1 MDSGSGSSLASNAL
15 SVATAGRPPRR
26 DPDHVDM
33 QAIYDNPPYVV
44 DPSYSPVSLA
54 CPIREPAAVVAHTT
68 MTPAHLTPS
77 PAEVAS
83 SPGLA
88 RIYAAIQ
95 TLRVLETGKCPAWEG
110 DDRRVPRLCVVADE
124 MREDK

>member
-1 MDSGSGSSLASNAL
+1 M
-15 SVATAGRPPRR
+15 T
-26 DPDHVDM
+26 
-33 QAIYDNPPYVV
+33 PPYIMI
-44 DPSYSPVSLA
+44 PVLCRVASLSDKGTGRR
-54 CPIREPAAVVAHTT
+54 CRLYDIS
-68 MTPAHLTPS
+68 PAHLTPS